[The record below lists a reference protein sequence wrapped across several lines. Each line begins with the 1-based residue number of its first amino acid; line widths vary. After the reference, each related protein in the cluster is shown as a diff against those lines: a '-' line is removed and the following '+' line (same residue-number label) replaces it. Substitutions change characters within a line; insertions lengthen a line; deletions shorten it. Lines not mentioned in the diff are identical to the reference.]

1 MMQMSELLYG
11 MELMLQEKHI
21 EYFLTE
27 QYPHYLFFYLA
38 HYWDRIFFLFLPLA
52 LGIFTATT
60 PHP

>member
-38 HYWDRIFFLFLPLA
+38 HY
-52 LGIFTATT
+52 
-60 PHP
+60 